1 VLVDVAVDDW
11 VAVLV
16 LVLVSELLPVPVLVD
31 V

>member
-1 VLVDVAVDDW
+1 VAVDDW

-16 LVLVSELLPVPVLVD
+16 PVDVSLLVLVLVPVLVE